1 MKPEEKVSP
10 SLFDLRYLHFPSV
23 PPSLSR
29 RSNSCF
35 VSRTKSEAGV
45 RKARSD
51 GNFSSP
57 LHSGLPAGRVIII
70 ELPTVS
76 TPRPFSQSAMNI
88 YVHIYWNLNGPP
100 RR

>member
-1 MKPEEKVSP
+1 MKPGEKVSP
-10 SLFDLRYLHFPSV
+10 SLFDPRYLHFPSV
-23 PPSLSR
+23 PLASPE
-29 RSNSCF
+29 F
-35 VSRTKSEAGV
+35 VLCIANEEAGV
-45 RKARSD
+45 GEKARSD

-57 LHSGLPAGRVIII
+57 LYSGLPVSARRVIII

-88 YVHIYWNLNGPP
+88 YVHIYWNLNSPP